1 MCLCKNGEQTI
12 DRILFDC
19 ELVEKEGVKLK
30 VSLLRLENWPVNKE
44 VLINK
49 YGKDF
54 KEFADSISF
63 TNVYWKNE

>member
-1 MCLCKNGEQTI
+1 MQIGEQTI
-12 DRILFDC
+12 DHILFDY
-19 ELVEKEGVKLK
+19 ELVEKERDKLK
-30 VSLLRLENWPVNKE
+30 VAVLRLENWPVNKE

-63 TNVYWKNE
+63 TNV

>member
-1 MCLCKNGEQTI
+1 MCLCKIGEQTI
-12 DRILFDC
+12 DYILFDG
-19 ELVEKEGVKLK
+19 ELVEKDRDKLK
-30 VSLLRLENWPVNKE
+30 VAVLRLENWPVNKV

-63 TNVYWKNE
+63 TNV

>member
-1 MCLCKNGEQTI
+1 LQIGEQTI
-12 DRILFDC
+12 DHILFDY
-19 ELVEKEGVKLK
+19 ELVEKERDKLK
-30 VSLLRLENWPVNKE
+30 VAVLRLENWPVNKE

-63 TNVYWKNE
+63 TNV